1 MKFSSLAL
9 AFIVGFQQQQ
19 TVVSYYKNK
28 YEHNTNYVEEE
39 ESKMDKYEAELISN
53 YYDNEYDK
61 HNNNNNMHSR
71 THHEKENYEEEEE
84 FINHESEY
92 EKTRDYYDN
101 EYDNHNNIRGRNHH
115 EKENHNKIHSRAK
128 EEYDEEGNRDYR
140 LGYLQGFEDMTEKKA
155 GSDVLG
161 IDPVEKGD
169 FPFFSAI
176 REYDIKTVEEICKDG
191 GCPDDSYIICGAS
204 LIAPD
209 IILTA
214 GHCQFDK
221 DWVVYVGITETK
233 PHFNGIERYITEK
246 WTHPEF
252 IIEHKPDG
260 FLKRQEWDFQLAKLN
275 KPVLDVAPAILN
287 KDKEFPPVDGYE
299 FVSLGLGK
307 HSRDQ
312 VSKAFLNTVPKDKC
326 KNGAFTGVA
335 QICSHSN
342 QQDVCTGDSGGPM
355 VADDILVGIVSSG
368 PQCAKHMDHKAS
380 VFALVSWGYDWIKEM
395 VCEHSEYS
403 IKTKEGTQECN

>member
-1 MKFSSLAL
+1 MMKYSTLAL
-9 AFIVGFQQQQ
+9 AFIVGLQHTAF
-19 TVVSYYKNK
+19 SHNNK
-28 YEHNTNYVEEE
+28 YENNDYDEDE
-39 ESKMDKYEAELISN
+39 ESKMNNYIDDLVEDLNLEDELIN
-53 YYDNEYDK
+53 DYHDNTNEYD
-61 HNNNNNMHSR
+61 
-71 THHEKENYEEEEE
+71 
-84 FINHESEY
+84 
-92 EKTRDYYDN
+92 
-101 EYDNHNNIRGRNHH
+101 DNHNNIRSRNHNH
-115 EKENHNKIHSRAK
+115 QKENYDEEEDLINHEYEDEYDYNHNNNNTIRGRNKIHSRAK
-128 EEYDEEGNRDYR
+128 EGNDDFR
-140 LGYLQGFEDMTEKKA
+140 LGYLQGFEDMTAKAA
-155 GSDVLG
+155 GSDALG
-161 IDPVEKGD
+161 TDPVEEGD

-176 REYDIKTVEEICKDG
+176 RKYDIKTVKEICKDG
-191 GCPDDSYIICGAS
+191 GCPNDSYIICGAS

-221 DWVVYVGITETK
+221 DWVVYVGLTETK
-233 PHFNGIERYITEK
+233 PHFNGIERYITET

-252 IIEHKPDG
+252 VLEHKLDG
-260 FLKRQEWDFQLAKLN
+260 YLDKQEWDFQLAKLN
-275 KPVLDVAPAILN
+275 KPVLDVTPAILN
-287 KDKEFPPVDGYE
+287 KDKEFPPVDDFE

-307 HSRDQ
+307 HSREHL
-312 VSKAFLNTVPKDKC
+312 SKAFLNTVPKDKC
-326 KNGAFTGVA
+326 KNGAFTGIA

-355 VADDILVGIVSSG
+355 VADDMLVGIVSSG